1 MYEDAKDGG
10 DWCAEDD
17 GKLWSFV
24 RRRSGAAAVRW
35 RAEAGCTCGLGRKRG
50 LAPDPT
56 GEAASR
62 RDLND
67 SAWRWLWRTHTPHV
81 SVVSV
86 VNPWQREGEYFF
98 LVPLG
103 TPLRGI
109 PTAVVG
115 FPLGAV

>member
-62 RDLND
+62 RDLID
-67 SAWRWLWRTHTPHV
+67 SAGRGLWRSVAVQDPALCERKGEDPHR
-81 SVVSV
+81 
-86 VNPWQREGEYFF
+86 PRAERLY
-98 LVPLG
+98 PD
-103 TPLRGI
+103 
-109 PTAVVG
+109 
-115 FPLGAV
+115 